1 MKPVIE
7 INSAPFVLPND
18 PLAALEEI
26 ASYLSAINYQK
37 SHAVIANE
45 DGEEPYLKGYWQTPE
60 YLQGCQDIVSECR
73 RIVEMAKPIE
83 EKANKR
89 LQALES
95 LNAEFAAF
103 ARRQG
108 WKHTLVDE
116 HYALNEAIPTL
127 TIGIDDFIEID
138 SYEDCPCDQEI
149 VVFTGDSFE
158 IEHVTSDGDT
168 GHYYPANG
176 IEFVAY
182 LMLPDRDQLT
192 EKFAHKF

>member
-37 SHAVIANE
+37 SHAVTANE

-60 YLQGCQDIVSECR
+60 FLQGCQDIVSECR

-83 EKANKR
+83 DKARVR

-103 ARRQG
+103 ASRQG
-108 WKHTLVDE
+108 WKHALVNE
-116 HYALNEAIPTL
+116 HYALKEAIPSL
-127 TIGIDDFIEID
+127 VIGIDDFIEID
-138 SYEDCPCDQEI
+138 SYEDCPFDQEL

-158 IEHVTSDGDT
+158 IEYVTSDCDT
-168 GHYYPANG
+168 GHCYPANG
-176 IEFVAY
+176 IKFVAY
-182 LMLPDRDQLT
+182 LKLPDRDQLI